1 MTKSGSKHMKIKV
14 DTATG
19 KTLKVADEHGNLAT
33 PVTQAEIDQIYQSPD
48 GFKYVGVI
56 LHAES
61 SPGCTYLVMGGT
73 WFKICW

>member
-1 MTKSGSKHMKIKV
+1 MTKSGSKHMKIKL

-19 KTLKVADEHGNLAT
+19 KMVKLVDENGNPAT
-33 PVTQAEIDQIYQSPD
+33 PVSQADMDQLYQSQS

-61 SPGCTYLVMGGT
+61 SPGCLYFIVGGRA
-73 WFKICW
+73 FKVCR